1 MRIVLLALLVL
12 SSVQIFAQYP
22 GGRPGG
28 TGQRGSG
35 GNMNVGHFYGKVV
48 DSKTNRGIDGTSV
61 QILLV
66 QRDSTQANATRE
78 GATRANT
85 TPTDSANANTN
96 SVITNR
102 SDTSLNTTDTLTPTT
117 NTNPAKVAD
126 ATTIFKDTASA
137 NTTGT
142 DTTSANT
149 TSTVTTPRDS
159 TSANTTGTDTTSANA
174 TRINASQPDS
184 TRSVAVTLDTTRSN
198 TTLTDTSRTNTTSA
212 NAMSRDTTRPNANST
227 NTTRTNRPSQRTT
240 QRAVKTVITESN
252 GDFDL
257 ENLPVFGQLVLRISA
272 VGFKTYEQPVSFN
285 IRRPADGAASGMN
298 MMNMVDKD
306 LGNIK
311 LEVESAN
318 LGNVTVTTT
327 RQLFEMGIDRKIFNV
342 DKNLT
347 STGQTATEIMK
358 SIPSLSVDIDGNVT
372 MRNSTPQLFVDGRP
386 TTLTMDQIPAD
397 IIDRVEL
404 ITNPSAKFD
413 ASGGNA
419 GILNIVLKKNKKTG
433 YNGSFRS
440 GVDTRG
446 AVNAGIDI
454 NVRQNKLNFFGSA
467 SFNQRKS
474 RSTST
479 TDRTFLTAPLKILQ
493 SSRPYSNGHFSF
505 IRGGLDYFI
514 DIRNTL
520 TVALNYNKGN
530 FKNEDQQRVDSI
542 KTEPTFNRLS
552 NNSNSNFENL
562 GSQLSFKHNF
572 AKNGHDWSA
581 DVNYNASKNN
591 NVSFINTNT
600 FSSATNSPK
609 FSPVSQQS
617 LGLGNSKN
625 LTVQTDYENPI
636 TDNTKF
642 EAGLRASIRDVKS
655 ENNQYFATNSGG
667 YVYSPRISSN
677 YKYTDKVYA
686 AYATYSLKVNKWSY
700 QFGLRAESSDYTGT
714 ILKNNVSLQNDSSFS
729 VDYPLSLFPSIFTTY
744 KLSDKEDIQVNY
756 SRRINRPNF
765 FQLLPFYDYSD
776 PQNVSIGNAGLKP
789 EFTNSFELSYNNSY
803 KQGANFLASTFLKYN
818 TNLITRFQYLGL
830 NPDESRVY
838 SNTDSIPINTYINAN
853 NSITYG
859 IELTNRMP
867 VAKWWDMTLNVN
879 LFNSTINV
887 TDPTGKTADYKNQ
900 RTSWFAKWN
909 NTIKI
914 VKNLSL
920 QISGDYFARTV
931 LPSEGGR
938 GGGSRGGGSSSG
950 MFGGGFVGTAQG
962 YINPRYSLDAGL
974 RKDFTLKG
982 GNTIS
987 ATLSINDIFRTQFYS
1002 TYSETPILIQNSKRQ
1017 RDPQI
1022 VRLNVNW
1029 RFGKFDAT
1037 LFKRKS
1043 NRGSEDSNDMM
1054 VQ

>member
-1 MRIVLLALLVL
+1 MRLFLLALLAL
-12 SSVQIFAQYP
+12 SSVQLFAQMP

-28 TGQRGSG
+28 GQRGMG

-48 DSKTNRGIDGTSV
+48 DSKTNRGIDGASV
-61 QILLV
+61 QILV
-66 QRDSTQANATRE
+66 TQRDTTQTTATRQ
-78 GATRANT
+78 GLSRTNTTLTDTAKGNTTSTSINRIDTTSVNKNVTSSLTADTARAKINPSNT
-85 TPTDSANANTN
+85 TP
-96 SVITNR
+96 
-102 SDTSLNTTDTLTPTT
+102 
-117 NTNPAKVAD
+117 K
-126 ATTIFKDTASA
+126 
-137 NTTGT
+137 

-149 TSTVTTPRDS
+149 TGTSTSTTNTNPASVASATTISRDT
-159 TSANTTGTDTTSANA
+159 TSANTTGTNTIPSN
-174 TRINASQPDS
+174 P
-184 TRSVAVTLDTTRSN
+184 TRSVSDSMNITRQNTTPTDTTRTN
-198 TTLTDTSRTNTTSA
+198 TTLRTTSTDTSRLNASRNITGTNRGASRTTS
-212 NAMSRDTTRPNANST
+212 
-227 NTTRTNRPSQRTT
+227 QKV
-240 QRAVKTVITESN
+240 VKTVLSETN

-272 VGFKTYEQPVSFN
+272 IGFKTYEQPVSFN
-285 IRRPADGAASGMN
+285 IRRPAEGAAGGMN

-306 LGNIK
+306 LGNIR

-342 DKNLT
+342 DRNLT
-347 STGQTATEIMK
+347 STGQTATEVMK

-419 GILNIVLKKNKKTG
+419 GILNIVLKKNRKTG
-433 YNGSFRS
+433 YNGSVRS
-440 GVDTRG
+440 GVDSRG
-446 AVNAGIDI
+446 AVNAGVDF
-454 NVRQNKLNFFGSA
+454 NVRQNKINFFGSGGLY
-467 SFNQRKS
+467 QRKS

-479 TDRTFLTAPLKILQ
+479 TDRTYLTLPLKILQ
-493 SSRPYSNGHFSF
+493 SGRPYSNGSF
-505 IRGGLDYFI
+505 TFLRGGIDYFI

-520 TVALNYNKGN
+520 SAAVNYSNGN
-530 FKNEDQQRVDSI
+530 FKNEDEQRVDSI
-542 KTEPTFNRLS
+542 KTDPTYNNLL
-552 NNSNSNFENL
+552 NNSKSNFERL

-572 AKNGHDWSA
+572 ARNGHDLSA
-581 DVNYNASKNN
+581 DVNYNSSKNN
-591 NVSFINTNT
+591 NTTYIDTKT
-600 FSSATNSPK
+600 FSTATGNPK

-617 LGLGNSKN
+617 LGVGNSKN
-625 LTVQTDYENPI
+625 VTIQTDYENPI
-636 TDNTKF
+636 TENTKF
-642 EAGLRASIRDVKS
+642 EAGLRASINDVVN
-655 ENNQYFATNSGG
+655 ENNQYFSTNSGP
-667 YVYSPRISSN
+667 YVYSPRLSSN

-686 AYATYSLKVNKWSY
+686 AYGTYSLKVNKWSY
-700 QFGLRAESSDYTGT
+700 QFGLRAESSVYKGT
-714 ILKNNVSLQNDSSFS
+714 MLKNNVSLRNDSSFNIK
-729 VDYPLSLFPSIFTTY
+729 YPLSLFPSIFTTY

-776 PQNVSIGNAGLKP
+776 PQNVSIGNPGLKP

-803 KQGANFLASTFLKYN
+803 KKGANFLASTFFKYN

-830 NPDESRVY
+830 NPDVSKVY

-867 VAKWWDMTLNVN
+867 VAQWWDMTLNVN

-909 NTIKI
+909 NTVKI
-914 VKNLSL
+914 VKTLSL
-920 QISGDYFARTV
+920 QLSGEYFAKTV

-938 GGGSRGGGSSSG
+938 GGGSRGGGG
-950 MFGGGFVGTAQG
+950 GPMFGGGFVGTAQG
-962 YINPRYSLDAGL
+962 YINPRYSFDAGL
-974 RKDFTLKG
+974 RKDFTWKG
-982 GNTIS
+982 GNTAS
-987 ATLSINDIFRTQFYS
+987 LNLSMNDIFRTQYYS
-1002 TYSETPILIQNSKRQ
+1002 TYSESPILKQNSKRQ

-1022 VRLNVNW
+1022 LRLNFNW
-1029 RFGKFDAT
+1029 RFGKFDAN

-1043 NRGSEDSNDMM
+1043 NRGEDNNDIMIG
-1054 VQ
+1054 Q